1 MIGKYSR
8 LGLLESLIL
17 TYSAKFSFRIMHV
30 NSKTTK
36 HLFLTFILKK
46 YENQNEIFWFYFSS
60 YTMKNLSNWN

>member
-36 HLFLTFILKK
+36 HLFLTFIFKK
-46 YENQNEIFWFYFSS
+46 YENQNEIF
-60 YTMKNLSNWN
+60 